1 MNAIRFRQASPRL
14 ALQIVAASLSIFLAW
29 IALKPWMAEM
39 TVSEPYTIDMVNR
52 AIAVEPDNAHYHYL
66 EALLYLSDAENINLE
81 QAKKS
86 ILRAIMNNPSN
97 AAYWRGLYLVESAMS
112 NTPQA
117 EKAIRRAVVLSPKD
131 PETRWMLGN
140 HYLLKGEK
148 VEALREIRFIMETFS
163 GETVRAFPILSI
175 AANHDAGLILEEA
188 IPDKIDIKREYL
200 GYLMGRKD
208 TAAAKLLWEDMA
220 ERYPL
225 DKKERLRF
233 VDYLI
238 DEGAIEDAKKE
249 WSDLTGTNSWEPVW
263 NGGFEQE
270 TWSGG
275 FDWRIDKTEGA
286 AVSRIEGTSV
296 EGKHSLNVRFDGS
309 RNIDFY
315 HLRQVVPLKPDTKY
329 RFTMQIRAEDL
340 TTNGIKMEFY
350 GNSNC
355 SFHTSTDTVSGNVP
369 WTKYQLEIKTPA
381 GCSSGTIR
389 LRREKSTKFN
399 NLIAGKVW
407 IDEVRLDEGK

>member
-1 MNAIRFRQASPRL
+1 MNVIRFELARPW
-14 ALQIVAASLSIFLAW
+14 ALQIVAASLFIFLAW
-29 IALKPWMAEM
+29 VALKPWMAEM

-52 AIAVEPDNAHYHYL
+52 AIDVEPDNAHYLYL
-66 EALLYLSDAENINLE
+66 KGLLYLSDPENINLE

-86 ILRAIMNNPSN
+86 ILRAIMNNPYN
-97 AAYWRGLYLVESAMS
+97 AAYWRGLYLAESAMS

-117 EKAIRRAVVLSPKD
+117 EKAIQRAVVLSPKD

-148 VEALREIRFIMETFS
+148 VEALREMRFIMETFA
-163 GETVRAFPILSI
+163 GETVRAFPILSM
-175 AANHDAGLILEEA
+175 AANHDAGLILKEA

-208 TAAAKLLWEDMA
+208 PAAKLLWEDMA

-225 DKKERLRF
+225 DKKDRLRF

-249 WSDLTGTNSWEPVW
+249 WGDLTGTNSWEPVW
-263 NGGFEQE
+263 NGGFEHE

-275 FDWRIDKTEGA
+275 FDWRIDKIEGV
-286 AVSRIEGTSV
+286 AVGRVEGTSV

-350 GNSNC
+350 GNGNC

-369 WTKYQLEIKTPA
+369 WTKYQLEIKTPV

-399 NLIAGKVW
+399 NLIAGNVW

>member
-1 MNAIRFRQASPRL
+1 MNLIDLRQARPRL
-14 ALQIVAASLSIFLAW
+14 ALQIVAALLSIFLAW
-29 IALKPWMAEM
+29 VALKPWVAKMA
-39 TVSEPYTIDMVNR
+39 VSEPYTIDMLNR

-66 EALLYLSDAENINLE
+66 KGLLYLSDPESINLE

-86 ILRAIMNNPSN
+86 ILRGIMNNPSN
-97 AAYWRGLYLVESAMS
+97 AAYWRRLYLIESAMG
-112 NTPQA
+112 NILQA

-140 HYLLKGEK
+140 HYLLKGKK
-148 VEALREIRFIMETFS
+148 VEALREMRFIMETFA
-163 GETVRAFPILSI
+163 GETVRAFPILSM
-175 AANHDAGLILEEA
+175 AANNDAGLILKEA

-225 DKKERLRF
+225 DKKEKLCF
-233 VDYLI
+233 IDYLI

-249 WSDLTGTNSWEPVW
+249 WSDLTGTNRWEPVW

-275 FDWRIDKTEGA
+275 FDWRVDK
-286 AVSRIEGTSV
+286 IEGVAVNRVEGISF
-296 EGKHSLNVRFDGS
+296 EGKHSLKVRFDGS

-315 HLRQVVPLKPDTKY
+315 HLRQLVPLKPDTKY
-329 RFTMQIRAEDL
+329 RLTMQIRAEGL
-340 TTNGIKMEFY
+340 TTNGIRMELY
-350 GNSNC
+350 GNGNC
-355 SFHTSTDTVSGNVP
+355 SFHTSTDTVSGSVP

-381 GCSSGTIR
+381 GCSSGAIR

-399 NLIAGKVW
+399 NLIAGDVW